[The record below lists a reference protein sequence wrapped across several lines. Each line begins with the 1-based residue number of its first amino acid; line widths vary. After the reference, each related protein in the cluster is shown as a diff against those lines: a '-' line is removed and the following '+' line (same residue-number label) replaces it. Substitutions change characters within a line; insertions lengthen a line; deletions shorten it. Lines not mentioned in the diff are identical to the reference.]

1 MSGLVS
7 QSPTQMIVVFS
18 LEENTQTFAHLP
30 DLYSNFSYI

>member
-7 QSPTQMIVVFS
+7 QSPTQMIVFS